1 MYNITLRH
9 IRATITAVEKATSIT
24 YSECV
29 FVVLGIQHAMRM
41 RHTVICGL
49 SGSTIFLHIISLM
62 AWLKKNNKK
71 KIYIYIYRTQNV
83 CFDFLYKF
91 CLQHFSFWEGISKIW
106 SQMYVGLHLRY
117 HSFWSYFNETRIFWT
132 DFRRLLKP
140 WVSRKSVQWE
150 PSRRVQTDGQT
161 WWS

>member
-62 AWLKKNNKK
+62 AWLKKKIIKK
-71 KIYIYIYRTQNV
+71 KYIYIYIYTEHKMCVLIFSTNSV
-83 CFDFLYKF
+83 CN
-91 CLQHFSFWEGISKIW
+91 IS
-106 SQMYVGLHLRY
+106 
-117 HSFWSYFNETRIFWT
+117 HSE
-132 DFRRLLKP
+132 K
-140 WVSRKSVQWE
+140 E
-150 PSRRVQTDGQT
+150 
-161 WWS
+161 